1 MGRYAFLAGEVV
13 PIEEAKISIQTH
25 AFLYGTAV
33 FEGIR
38 AYWVEEEED
47 LLIFRPREHYVR
59 LVESGKILHMKPEY
73 TVDEMCEIT
82 VDILRRNGDR
92 QDMYIRPILYKSNL
106 EIGPRLSGLKDDFLL
121 FTVPM
126 GDYVDTQRGLRVR
139 VSSWRHTNDNAIP
152 PRAKVNGAYVNASL
166 AKTEA
171 VDDGY
176 DEAIFLTSDGHV
188 SEGSAMNLF
197 IVRRGK
203 LVTPPITDDILEG
216 ITRETVMT
224 LATEEL
230 GLEVVERS
238 IDRTE
243 LYVAE
248 EAFFVGTGAQ
258 VSPITEIDRRPVG
271 DGQIGPIS
279 NQIQA
284 LYFDVVR
291 GRVPKYRHW
300 CLSVKSGK
308 YGA

>member
-1 MGRYAFLAGEVV
+1 MGSYAFLEGKVV
-13 PIEEAKISIQTH
+13 PLEEAKISIQTH

-38 AYWVEEEED
+38 AYWVPDEED
-47 LLIFRPREHYVR
+47 LLIFRPREHYER
-59 LVESGKILHMKPEY
+59 LVESGKILRMRSPY

-92 QDMYIRPILYKSNL
+92 QDTYIRPILYKSNL
-106 EIGPRLSGLKDDFLL
+106 EIGPKLAGLKDDFLL

-139 VSSWRHTNDNAIP
+139 VSSWRHTSDNALP
-152 PRAKVNGAYVNASL
+152 PRAKVNGAYVNAAL

-171 VDDGY
+171 LDDGY
-176 DEAIFLTSDGHV
+176 DEAIFLTSEGHV

-197 IVRRGK
+197 LVRRGK
-203 LVTPPITDDILEG
+203 LITPPVTDEILEG
-216 ITRETVMT
+216 ITRETVIR
-224 LATEEL
+224 LATEDL
-230 GLEVVERS
+230 GLEVVEREV
-238 IDRTE
+238 DRTE

-248 EAFFVGTGAQ
+248 ELFFVGTGAQ
-258 VSPITEIDRRPVG
+258 VSPVTEVDRRPVG
-271 DGQIGPIS
+271 DGQVGPIS
-279 NQIQA
+279 KKIQA

-291 GRVPKYRHW
+291 GKVPKYRRW
-300 CLSVKSGK
+300 CLSVKTGK